1 MLYTAVWRPST
12 SGEIQVYGWS
22 YEDYRKKYDELWNQG
37 WRLHILNNYI
47 VNGQVLYTAVWRPD
61 TSDEIQVYQWLY
73 VDFRKKYDE
82 LWNQGWRL
90 KILDVY

>member
-1 MLYTAVWRPST
+1 
-12 SGEIQVYGWS
+12 VYEWP

-37 WRLHILNNYI
+37 WRLHILNNVV
-47 VNGQVLYTAVWRPD
+47 VNGQVRYTAVWRPD
-61 TSDEIQVYQWLY
+61 TSSEIQVYDWLY

-90 KILDVY
+90 KLLDVH